1 MSSILALLTLGLL
14 ATAHSGVEHR
24 VVLCVSSIA
33 RRYFVPGQPLV
44 ISAPSSDRHVADRT
58 PVLHSSEFQ
67 LMDTV
72 FSSLHGQWK
81 WPILTSGSDEP
92 AVSSDEAH
100 KHQSYVIFLWSEH
113 LNGAADTLR
122 QSMDSLLLYTN
133 SFNHR
138 AKFVLVLVGYKQPF
152 SQSDI
157 LTLLEVMWNPHKI
170 INVLVMLP
178 TAAETLNDVCSNC
191 EYGVL
196 SLYTWF
202 PYDSNECGQ
211 VKQLVLLDQWLPEGD
226 GHFRSNVDLFPS
238 EVPRN
243 LHGCPL
249 TVAAIERIPFVK
261 LTNSYTDSSGDVTYV
276 YEGLEMEYILFPARA
291 MNFTPVFLEPKVGD
305 FFQVRVEV
313 FMEIAQGMLDVT
325 VGTHPIHPLLVAF
338 GDATRP
344 YYEITMRWWVP
355 CAAPATRTDKVM
367 AVFTPSVWV
376 SVVLVFILT
385 ATVFWRTALQA
396 EGDRPAFRTFT
407 SSFYT
412 VWAVFLGVSVSA
424 LPTTHRLRSMFLLY
438 VWYSFAIST
447 VFQVLFI
454 SFLVNPGYEKG
465 IDTFEDLVESG
476 LKFATDARLMS
487 FANASGYWEYLRL
500 QLSTDTCS
508 PVDKCL
514 VHLVTHKNITTV
526 STAIQFEYVLATLG
540 KTEDKARYMCT
551 IPEIVDTPKFAVYMS
566 KGNPLL
572 PMFDTWVQRAIES
585 GIVAKYWSQFI
596 WNETLQGAANLDSTT
611 DQSDSH
617 MFFVFTVSHLSPAF
631 CQLLIGYLFSFVVFM
646 AEFVRCRMQPPQV
659 SQFSILPFVH

>member
-1 MSSILALLTLGLL
+1 MPIILTLLTLGLL
-14 ATAHSGVEHR
+14 TTAHSAVEHR

-44 ISAPSSDRHVADRT
+44 ISAPSSDCHVADRT
-58 PVLHSSEFQ
+58 PLQ
-67 LMDTV
+67 LMDAV
-72 FSSLHGQWK
+72 FSSLHGQST
-81 WPILTSGSDEP
+81 WPILTSTSDEP
-92 AVSSDEAH
+92 AVSSDAVH
-100 KHQSYVIFLWSEH
+100 KHQSYVIFLWPEH
-113 LNGAADTLR
+113 RSGAADMLR
-122 QSMDSLLLYTN
+122 QSVDSLLLYTN

-138 AKFVLVLVGYKQPF
+138 AKFVLVLVGYKQQF

-157 LTLLEVMWNPHKI
+157 LELLEIMWNPHKI

-178 TAAETLNDVCSNC
+178 TAAGTLNDVCSNC
-191 EYGVL
+191 EYDVL

-226 GHFRSNVDLFPS
+226 GSFRSNADLFPS

-249 TVAAIERIPFVK
+249 TVAAIERVPFVK

-276 YEGLEMEYILFPARA
+276 YEGLEIEYILLPARA
-291 MNFTPVFLEPKVGD
+291 MNFTPVFLGPRVGD
-305 FFQVRVEV
+305 FVQVRVEV
-313 FMEIAQGMLDVT
+313 FMEMAEGMVDMM
-325 VGTHPIHPLLVAF
+325 VGTNPIHPLLVAW

-367 AVFTPSVWV
+367 AVFSPSVWV

-385 ATVFWRTALQA
+385 ATAFWRAALQA
-396 EGDRPAFRTFT
+396 GDRPAFSTFT
-407 SSFYT
+407 RSLYT

-438 VWYSFAIST
+438 VWYSFAMST

-476 LKFATDARLMS
+476 LKFATDARLIS
-487 FANASGYWEYLRL
+487 YANASGYWEYLRL
-500 QLSTDTCS
+500 QLSTETCS
-508 PVDKCL
+508 PIDKCL
-514 VHLVTHKNITTV
+514 IQLVTHKNITTV
-526 STAIQFEYVLATLG
+526 SSAVQFEYVLATLG
-540 KTEDKARYMCT
+540 KTEDKGRYLCT
-551 IPEIVDTPKFAVYMS
+551 IPEIVDTPKFAVYVS

-572 PMFDTWVQRAIES
+572 PVFDAWIQRAIES
-585 GIVAKYWSQFI
+585 GIVGKYWSQFI
-596 WNETLQGAANLDSTT
+596 WKATLQGAANRDSAT
-611 DQSDSH
+611 DESDSQV
-617 MFFVFTVSHLSPAF
+617 FFVFTFSHLSPAF

-646 AEFVRCRMQPPQV
+646 AELVHCRM
-659 SQFSILPFVH
+659 